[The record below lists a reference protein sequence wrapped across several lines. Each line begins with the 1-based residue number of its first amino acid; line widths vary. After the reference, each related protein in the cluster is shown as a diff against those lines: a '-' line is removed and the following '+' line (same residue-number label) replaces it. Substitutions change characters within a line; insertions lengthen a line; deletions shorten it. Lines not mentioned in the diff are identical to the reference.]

1 MKKQILIRVDE
12 DLYGALLSESNARR
26 MTVQQYIISIL
37 TGNHSTQERIKRD
50 VGIIKESLYEERLSS
65 LISYGYLKNYIEL
78 LDEKVST
85 LIKALPTATVLT
97 QNEIRDLK
105 AVLRD
110 IEATTL
116 SDVADGKDVFNLGRL
131 YRLSHGADIGKSRE
145 KDNLYEEYDED
156 IEGEE

>member
-12 DLYGALLSESNARR
+12 DLYGALSSESNARR

-131 YRLSHGADIGKSRE
+131 YRLSHGVDIGKSRE

>member
-12 DLYGALLSESNARR
+12 DLYGALSSESNARR

-131 YRLSHGADIGKSRE
+131 YR
-145 KDNLYEEYDED
+145 
-156 IEGEE
+156 

>member
-12 DLYGALLSESNARR
+12 DLYGALSSESNARR

-131 YRLSHGADIGKSRE
+131 YRLSHGTDIGKSRE
-145 KDNLYEEYDED
+145 KDNLYEEYEED

>member
-12 DLYGALLSESNARR
+12 DLYGALSSESNARR

-50 VGIIKESLYEERLSS
+50 VGIIKESLYEERLST

-116 SDVADGKDVFNLGRL
+116 SDVADGKDVFNLGCL

-145 KDNLYEEYDED
+145 KDNLYEEYEED